1 MADRTWLITGSS
13 RGLGLALTRAVLG
26 RGDRVVATA
35 RRPQDLDALVKADP
49 DRVRAVGLDV
59 TDPAAARGAV
69 QTAVEEFGRLDVVV
83 NNAGYADSIPIEEM
97 REEDFRAQI
106 ETNFFGVVYVTRAAL
121 PVLHQQRSGH
131 FIQISSVGGR
141 VGGSPGLSAYQSAK
155 FAVEGFSEVL
165 NAEVRPLGI
174 KVTIVEPGA
183 FRTDW
188 SGSSMRR
195 PPVGADYEATVGE
208 MNRMREATAATW
220 PGDPARAA
228 QVISDIAGR
237 DDPPLRLLLG
247 SDALAA
253 AERSSAA
260 RAAEARAWADVSRST
275 DFAPAPS

>member
-1 MADRTWLITGSS
+1 MADHNWLITGSS
-13 RGLGLALTRAVLG
+13 RGLGEALARAVLD

-35 RRPQDLDALVKADP
+35 RRPKDLDDLVRADP
-49 DRVRAVGLDV
+49 DRARAVALDV
-59 TDPAAARGAV
+59 TDPAAARAAV
-69 QTAVEEFGRLDVVV
+69 QTAVDEFGRLDVVV

-97 REEDFRAQI
+97 SEEDFRAQI
-106 ETNFFGVVYVTRAAL
+106 ETNFFGVVHVTQAAL
-121 PVLHQQRSGH
+121 PFLRHQRSGH

-141 VGGSPGLSAYQSAK
+141 VGGSPGMGAYQSAK

-165 NAEVRPLGI
+165 NAEVKPLGI

-195 PPVGADYEATVGE
+195 PPVGADYAPTVGE

-228 QVISDIAGR
+228 KVITDLADL

-247 SDALAA
+247 SDARAA

-260 RAAEARAWADVSRST
+260 RAAEAQAWAEVTRST
-275 DFAPAPS
+275 DFAPAAT